1 MVTFSRLQGDGELS
15 ALSPCPGLGVPPIQL
30 FCSSSPKVQCPP
42 FRIPPPGRAPGDR
55 HRPLHLHGHQRC
67 GERLSQLQPA
77 RPRFK
82 HPPWAPWELHPG
94 VCTLQ
99 TLGCSHIPVPGSEG
113 GPRLRSPLP
122 PAPPQ
127 LWIGDG
133 ERHLAAVAN
142 TSLRI
147 HCHAMGIPP
156 PQIQ

>member
-1 MVTFSRLQGDGELS
+1 MTDTGLYTCTATNAAGNASLSYSLHVQGSNTL
-15 ALSPCPGLGVPPIQL
+15 PGL
-30 FCSSSPKVQCPP
+30 
-42 FRIPPPGRAPGDR
+42 
-55 HRPLHLHGHQRC
+55 HG
-67 GERLSQLQPA
+67 S
-77 RPRFK
+77 
-82 HPPWAPWELHPG
+82 LHPG
-94 VCTLQ
+94 LCTLQ

-113 GPRLRSPLP
+113 GPRLKSPLP